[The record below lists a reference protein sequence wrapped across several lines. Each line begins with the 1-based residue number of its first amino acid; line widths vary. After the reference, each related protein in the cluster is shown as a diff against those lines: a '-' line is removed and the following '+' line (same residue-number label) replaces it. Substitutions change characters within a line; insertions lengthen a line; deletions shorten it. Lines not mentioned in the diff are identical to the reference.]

1 MTVVKCDKMGN
12 DMNKIM
18 LPDVRVIPSAKYNMF
33 SLTKRLKDGWKM
45 SGDTHALTIKKN
57 GNKVVF
63 DIVLNTAEGRLYC
76 GYLEM
81 TCAGVED
88 TGSNESSKKKVKVK
102 KILIDLAHQMLGHP
116 GEDTTR
122 LMCKELGHVL
132 TRGNMK
138 KC

>member
-1 MTVVKCDKMGN
+1 M
-12 DMNKIM
+12 
-18 LPDVRVIPSAKYNMF
+18 
-33 SLTKRLKDGWKM
+33 
-45 SGDTHALTIKKN
+45 
-57 GNKVVF
+57 F
-63 DIVLNTAEGRLYC
+63 DIVLNTAEERLYC
-76 GYLEM
+76 GYFKRNKLEM